1 VFTWNPFWISECQW
15 AGIDGQRKLRVQE
28 LAVDLGGID
37 SQSNWARGILASQYE
52 LARQSKEKKEVST
65 MSQRKHRRS

>member
-1 VFTWNPFWISECQW
+1 
-15 AGIDGQRKLRVQE
+15 VQE

-37 SQSNWARGILASQYE
+37 SQRNWARGILASQYE
-52 LARQSKEKKEVST
+52 RARQSKEKKEVST